1 MSTLNRTTE
10 QRVVTGRTM
19 ELELSIPR
27 AYKRSPGLSNSTWY
41 KGLLVSQ
48 TAGTADNNG
57 AFDLVISKMRA
68 GTEPPP
74 HVHSREDE
82 FMYIFSGE
90 MRCYVDREVFPVT
103 AGECM
108 FLPRQKPHA
117 FLVACEEVHGM
128 SLITPGGF
136 LDAINKMNVPA
147 ERMEVPTDTDV
158 ETYANADL
166 TQTIKVFEK
175 YGIHFLS
182 PQEIRREMPEYPLGD

>member
-1 MSTLNRTTE
+1 
-10 QRVVTGRTM
+10 M
-19 ELELSIPR
+19 ELELSTPR

-48 TAGTADNNG
+48 MAGTADNNG

-90 MRCYVDREVFPVT
+90 MRFY
-103 AGECM
+103 
-108 FLPRQKPHA
+108 
-117 FLVACEEVHGM
+117 GM

-147 ERMEVPTDTDV
+147 EQMEVPTDTDV

-175 YGIHFLS
+175 YGIRFLS

>member
-10 QRVVTGRTM
+10 QRVVTGRDDGTRT
-19 ELELSIPR
+19 EHTEGVQEI
-27 AYKRSPGLSNSTWY
+27 AWVEHSTWY

-48 TAGTADNNG
+48 MAGTADNNG

-90 MRCYVDREVFPVT
+90 MRFYVDREVFPVT

-117 FLVACEEVHGM
+117 FLVASEEVHGM

-147 ERMEVPTDTDV
+147 EQMEVPTDTEV

-175 YGIHFLS
+175 YGIRFLS

>member
-19 ELELSIPR
+19 ELELSTPR

-48 TAGTADNNG
+48 MAGTADNNG

-90 MRCYVDREVFPVT
+90 MRFYVDREVFPVT

-117 FLVACEEVHGM
+117 FLVASEEVHGM

-147 ERMEVPTDTDV
+147 EQMEVPTDTDV

-175 YGIHFLS
+175 YGIRFLS